1 MVRGRSRVAILVDVR
16 GLVALLFVVTG
27 CAAEDEELALV
38 LEHDGCTAELLE
50 PIAILSIEVYG
61 NDEALG
67 MCALSRRCLFNVD
80 LPTPLQDLADIEDAL
95 REANQPLVDIE
106 AEGANYLKIVGRT
119 NESGCWSG
127 MDHPACGEAD
137 LADADHGELPVT
149 IRCEPCVEE
158 DVPLCP

>member
-1 MVRGRSRVAILVDVR
+1 MVRRRSPLAILAVVR
-16 GLVALLFVVTG
+16 RLAALLFLASG
-27 CAAEDEELALV
+27 CAAEAEELALA

-61 NDEALG
+61 NDAEIG

-80 LPTPLQDLADIEDAL
+80 LPTPLASLADIEDAL
-95 REANQPLVDIE
+95 RDANQPLVD
-106 AEGANYLKIVGRT
+106 IVGRT

-137 LADADHGELPVT
+137 LADAADGELPVT
-149 IRCEPCVEE
+149 MRCQPCVEE

>member
-1 MVRGRSRVAILVDVR
+1 MVHGRSLAAILVGVR
-16 GLVALLFVVTG
+16 RLAALLFVAAG
-27 CAAEDEELALV
+27 CAGETEELALL
-38 LEHDGCTAELLE
+38 LEADGCTEALLE

-61 NDEALG
+61 NDDELG

-80 LPTPLQDLADIEDAL
+80 LPAPLTDLADLEDAL

-106 AEGANYLKIVGRT
+106 AEGAHYLKIVGRT

-137 LADADHGELPVT
+137 LADADDGELPVT